1 MIKLSKMTY
10 FTHSWLAPKQGL
22 AVFISL
28 LSLLTPGTVSE
39 AAEEVKDNPVIV
51 ETSVRPLPGAL
62 DKMPMFNSNSPEIV
76 RTSGILLSLLSKEGK
91 KNPDA
96 HLDFPL
102 QGKFRV
108 FTHHINNR
116 IKQQDNKVLFLGLI
130 AYNPDTSPANIR
142 ISRATSY
149 VSQPDAPFI
158 KLPPLLSNPKGLIYA
173 GPGDRIT
180 NDFLR
185 DEFPTGWPSKI
196 NIPAKSYALIYCLP
210 VKVQGLH
217 SQNNGR
223 STLLELFASKK
234 VQLCEVAEFVK
245 AETTQQE
252 LPPALERFVEI
263 AESGELSLERD
274 KLPSAPGAKGPLI
287 YGRVAGCQ
295 IGSIWKGVA
304 TDGEKNI
311 TRLTVPEKNK
321 AISFPIASL
330 LRGTFATGQVQT
342 APLVARYPDTAYA
355 AHGNY
360 AVEYRLKFPLF
371 NPEKS
376 PVRIHLSLDTP
387 VKTDQT
393 KENLT
398 YFEPPSSRTFYR
410 GTVLVQY
417 LSDKGDTT
425 KDYVHLV
432 ETRGEKSADLC
443 SIKMRPKGHR
453 TIQLSLFYPPD
464 ATPPQVVTLKST
476 QAE

>member
-1 MIKLSKMTY
+1 MALLLSM
-10 FTHSWLAPKQGL
+10 A
-22 AVFISL
+22 SL
-28 LSLLTPGTVSE
+28 LAMASE
-39 AAEEVKDNPVIV
+39 SNAAEEVKDHPFLV
-51 ETSVRPLPGAL
+51 ETDVRPLPGSL

-76 RTSGILLSLLSKEGK
+76 RTSGILLSLLNKEGK

-96 HLDFPL
+96 HLDYPL
-102 QGKFRV
+102 EGKFRV

-130 AYNPDTSPANIR
+130 AYNPGTSAATIKIN
-142 ISRATSY
+142 RAASY

-158 KLPPLLSNPKGLIYA
+158 KLPPLSNNPKGTVYA

-185 DEFPTGWPSKI
+185 DEFQTGFPSRV
-196 NIPAKSYALIYCLP
+196 NIPAKSYGLIYCLP

-223 STLLELFASKK
+223 STLLELYANKK

-252 LPPALERFVEI
+252 VPPSLERFVEI
-263 AESGELSLERD
+263 AETGELSLERD
-274 KLPSAPGAKGPLI
+274 KVPSVPGAKGPLI
-287 YGRVAGCQ
+287 YGRVAGAQ
-295 IGSIWKGVA
+295 IGSVWKGVA

-311 TRLTVPEKNK
+311 TRLTVPAVNK
-321 AISFPIASL
+321 ALSFPIASL
-330 LRGTFATGQVQT
+330 LRGTFGTGQVQT

-371 NPEKS
+371 NAERSK
-376 PVRIHLSLDTP
+376 VKVHLSLDTP

-398 YFEPPSSRTFYR
+398 YFEPPSNKTFYR

-425 KDYVHLV
+425 KDFIHLV

-443 SIKMRPKGHR
+443 TVTMKPKGHR

-464 ATPPQVVTLKST
+464 ATPPQVVTFKTTL
-476 QAE
+476 AD